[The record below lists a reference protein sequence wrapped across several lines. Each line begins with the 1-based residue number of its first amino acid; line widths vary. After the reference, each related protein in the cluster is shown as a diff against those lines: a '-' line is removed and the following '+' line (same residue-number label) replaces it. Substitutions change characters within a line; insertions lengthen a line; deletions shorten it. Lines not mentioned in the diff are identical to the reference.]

1 MFNMRRTEAE
11 ILFVGTD
18 MNELLLKLD
27 KIKFFGKNKTE
38 KFSVLAARQSYK
50 NEPLRKLLLA
60 F

>member
-27 KIKFFGKNKTE
+27 KIKFVGKNKTE
-38 KFSVLAARQSYK
+38 KLSVLAARKGKK
-50 NEPLRKLLLA
+50 NEPLRKL

>member
-27 KIKFFGKNKTE
+27 KIKFVGKKKSEKTISPSCQTRLQ
-38 KFSVLAARQSYK
+38 K
-50 NEPLRKLLLA
+50 
-60 F
+60 